1 MIAAA
6 LRAAPV
12 LGVRHAL
19 VLAVVSAGACT
30 ASRPAESPPADHT
43 WRIPADAMLA
53 EASPPPPQINAEK
66 FETRTVSELPAQPK
80 PLMSVAD
87 ARAGGAEVFR
97 NTYYY
102 FPQQSDFG
110 GKRVSIHDPS
120 CRRIDRVP
128 ADFYAAVCMQGS
140 GRLSDGRTV
149 SFARNRCSC
158 ALRCGRTGQRICFS
172 PLDAEEFPWGRGA
185 MGTAITPLRTI
196 AVDSELIALGDTVYI
211 PEYAGLPMDSEGK
224 THHDGCFLAE
234 DRGGAVKGRHLDV
247 FAGDVG
253 TMELWNQL
261 VPSNQGVT
269 VVLSE
274 KKCEYLANREE
285 RERGRSSAEGPPTSR

>member
-1 MIAAA
+1 MIDFA
-6 LRAAPV
+6 LRADQRARAACAV
-12 LGVRHAL
+12 A
-19 VLAVVSAGACT
+19 LAVVSAGCAS
-30 ASRPAESPPADHT
+30 SRPPEAPPADHT
-43 WRIPADAMLA
+43 WHIPAAAMLV
-53 EASPPPPQINAEK
+53 EAAPPAAVSVET
-66 FETRTVSELPAQPK
+66 FEARTVSELPAKPQPI
-80 PLMSVAD
+80 MSVAA
-87 ARAGGAEVFR
+87 ARAAGAEVFR

-128 ADFYAAVCMQGS
+128 ADFYAAVCVQGS
-140 GRLSDGRTV
+140 GRLTDGRTV

-158 ALRCGRTGQRICFS
+158 AMRCGRTGQRICFS

-196 AVDSELIALGDTVYI
+196 AVDSNLIPLGDTVYI
-211 PEYAGLPMDSEGK
+211 PEYAGLPMDPEGK
-224 THHDGCFLAE
+224 AHHDGCFLAE

-247 FAGDVG
+247 FTGDAG
-253 TMELWNQL
+253 TLELWNEL

-274 KKCEYLANREE
+274 KKCEYLANRL
-285 RERGRSSAEGPPTSR
+285 ERGSDESPPKDRPAAP